1 MPLHASTPMA
11 TPQLTAEQA
20 QRWLPRLGPAPRP
33 GQPPPRVRLICWP
46 FAGGSAASFAA
57 WPAALHPSVEV
68 RALQLPGRGVRMA
81 ETPLQRVDA
90 ARPQVLAALAH
101 FSDLPLVFFGHSL
114 GALLAY
120 DAVYHGSGLWR
131 SQLRQLIL
139 SAKPA
144 PHIQPRMRRQ
154 DLPDAALLDE
164 LEQFGGTPP
173 ELLAH
178 REFMAMILPMLRADF
193 AMVENYA
200 QDCSPLPAPGLVADS
215 TAFPGAGKES
225 PGNEPASAAQTAA
238 EVQETLAGAQA
249 IGTPVRLWWA
259 TQDQQA
265 AQHQVLAWRPYFTH
279 INEEYA
285 FDGGHFYLNED
296 RGPVLARV
304 NQCLAEVLNTL

>member
-1 MPLHASTPMA
+1 MPSTASSPLDL
-11 TPQLTAEQA
+11 PQLNADQA

-57 WPAALHPSVEV
+57 WPMALHPSVEV

-81 ETPLQRVDA
+81 ETPLQRVSD
-90 ARPQVLAALAH
+90 ARPYILAALTH

-120 DAVYHGSGLWR
+120 DAVYHGAGAWR
-131 SQLRQLIL
+131 GRLRRLIL

-144 PHIQPRMRRQ
+144 PHIQPRVSRQ
-154 DLPDAALLDE
+154 NLPDAELLEE

-200 QDCSPLPAPGLVADS
+200 VDCSPMRPPALEQSSVFEVAASTEDATSERLP
-215 TAFPGAGKES
+215 
-225 PGNEPASAAQTAA
+225 
-238 EVQETLAGAQA
+238 GAQA
-249 IGTPVRLWWA
+249 IALPVSLWWA
-259 TQDQQA
+259 TEDQQA
-265 AQHQVLAWRPYFTH
+265 SRDQVMAWRPYFTH
-279 INEEYA
+279 IDEEYA
-285 FDGGHFYLNED
+285 FDGGHFYLNEN
-296 RGPVLARV
+296 REPVLARV
-304 NQCLAEVLNTL
+304 NQCLAELVNTL

>member
-1 MPLHASTPMA
+1 MLSTASSSLDL
-11 TPQLTAEQA
+11 PQLSADQA
-20 QRWLPRLGPAPRP
+20 QRWFPRLGPAPRP
-33 GQPPPRVRLICWP
+33 GQPPAQLRLICWP

-57 WPAALHPSVEV
+57 WPTALHPNVEV

-81 ETPLQRVDA
+81 ETPLQRVSD
-90 ARPQVLAALAH
+90 ARPYILSALAH

-120 DAVYHGSGLWR
+120 DAVYHGAGAWR
-131 SQLRQLIL
+131 GQLRHLIL

-144 PHIQPRMRRQ
+144 PHIQPKVSRQ
-154 DLPDAALLDE
+154 SLPDAELLNE

-200 QDCSPLPAPGLVADS
+200 AESSPMRPPAHAHRSASPVA
-215 TAFPGAGKES
+215 TASSQSVPAGCLPGAE
-225 PGNEPASAAQTAA
+225 
-238 EVQETLAGAQA
+238 A
-249 IGTPVRLWWA
+249 ISLPVKLWWA

-265 AQHQVLAWRPYFTH
+265 NPDQVLAWRPYFTH
-279 INEEYA
+279 IDEEYA
-285 FDGGHFYLNED
+285 FDGGHFYLNEN
-296 RGPVLARV
+296 REPVLARI
-304 NQCLAEVLNTL
+304 NQCLAELMHKL